1 MTANGQPGQLRQPA
15 ETTTT
20 PAPPVILIGAPG
32 AGKTT
37 VGTVLAARLGVPFT
51 DTDAIVEGVAG
62 KPVSDIFIS
71 DGEPEFRRLERAA
84 VAAALA
90 GSSTGGDQDNGT
102 TRAGTPATGVVGLG
116 GGAVMNEQTQAELA
130 GRAVVYLETGF
141 AELAKRVGLDRA
153 RPLLIGT
160 NPRAQLKSLLDQRLP
175 VYGRLAWLTVSTDG
189 REPDEIAA
197 EIAGR
202 VAAVIA
208 GQPAQGRGAQGRDA
222 LGGDAL
228 GGGAPGGGAQG
239 AGR

>member
-1 MTANGQPGQLRQPA
+1 VTANGQAGQA
-15 ETTTT
+15 ETA
-20 PAPPVILIGAPG
+20 PFPPVVLIGPPG

-51 DTDAIVEGVAG
+51 DTDAVVETVAG

-90 GSSTGGDQDNGT
+90 GASPDSGHGNGT
-102 TRAGTPATGVVGLG
+102 TTAGTPAAWVVGLG

-189 REPDEIAA
+189 REPEDIAA
-197 EIAGR
+197 EIAGT
-202 VAAVIA
+202 VAAVMA
-208 GQPAQGRGAQGRDA
+208 
-222 LGGDAL
+222 
-228 GGGAPGGGAQG
+228 GGGVPGDGASGQSEHG
-239 AGR
+239 DGR